1 MDKLDGQIIKM
12 CAHVITDPTYIVGW
26 FVFLFFFFFFTLI
39 HKSGHNKDPSNYIT
53 ILSVPSKSLEKLI
66 NKHLLSYVKTNELIH
81 PYQSGVREQNSCLTA
96 LTKLVDTFK
105 KKIFYKNITIN
116 LQLYLFVDFAKAF
129 DVIDN
134 DLLLGKV
141 ALYGLHNDTLHL
153 ISSFRVKSRT
163 AFV

>member
-1 MDKLDGQIIKM
+1 MSY
-12 CAHVITDPTYIVGW
+12 CTYKAGRYI
-26 FVFLFFFFFFTLI
+26 FFYFLYF
-39 HKSGHNKDPSNYIT
+39 
-53 ILSVPSKSLEKLI
+53 
-66 NKHLLSYVKTNELIH
+66 
-81 PYQSGVREQNSCLTA
+81 
-96 LTKLVDTFK
+96 
-105 KKIFYKNITIN
+105 FYKNITIN
-116 LQLYLFVDFAKAF
+116 LQLYLFVDFAKVF